1 MRKIFSVLKMGSH
14 HRSPHVS
21 KGGQILPPALTLG
34 LLLCF
39 FIGFTEAQSKKP
51 TTKKTE
57 NYKTA
62 REGVGVDGITVGRS
76 TADEVIKKF
85 GKNYV
90 KKTYGKYS
98 FSLNYSKLGMVFYY
112 CQTDKK
118 KEIFDIELRAPYKA
132 KTSKGIILGKS
143 TVEDVR
149 KIYGKS
155 RGQASGEKEED
166 LEYAGVSF
174 FSQKIGGKKI
184 ITVID
189 IVEAGGIRQC
199 KEAK

>member
-1 MRKIFSVLKMGSH
+1 MNKIISIFLIFCV
-14 HRSPHVS
+14 
-21 KGGQILPPALTLG
+21 
-34 LLLCF
+34 
-39 FIGFTEAQSKKP
+39 FIGLAEAQSKKTTKP
-51 TTKKTE
+51 TTKKPDET
-57 NYKTA
+57 YKIA
-62 REGVGVDGITVGRS
+62 REGVGIEGITVGSS
-76 TADEVIKKF
+76 TADSVIKKF

-90 KKTYGKYS
+90 NKTWGKYS
-98 FSLNYSKLGMVFYY
+98 FSLNYAKLGLVFYY

-118 KEIFDIELRAPYKA
+118 KEIFDIEIRAPYKA

-143 TVEDVR
+143 TVEDIK

-155 RGQASGEKEED
+155 IGQGKED
-166 LEYAGVSF
+166 LEYRGVSF
-174 FSQKIGGKKI
+174 FYQTIRGKKI

>member
-1 MRKIFSVLKMGSH
+1 MRKIIS
-14 HRSPHVS
+14 
-21 KGGQILPPALTLG
+21 ILLI
-34 LLLCF
+34 CF
-39 FIGFTEAQSKKP
+39 VFIGLTEAQNKKKP
-51 TTKKTE
+51 TTKKPTE

-62 REGVGVDGITVGRS
+62 REGSGIEGIMVGSS
-76 TADEVIKKF
+76 TADAVIKKF

-90 KKTYGKYS
+90 KQTHGKYS
-98 FSLNYSKLGMVFYY
+98 FAISYPKLGMVFYY
-112 CQTDKK
+112 CQTDKS

-143 TVEDVR
+143 TVADVK

-155 RGQASGEKEED
+155 RGQASGEKGED
-166 LEYAGVSF
+166 LEYGGVSF
-174 FSQKIGGKKI
+174 YYGTIGGKKV